1 MILLRLFGLLV
12 AVVVGASIVLYVLT
26 GQRRWLKL
34 AWNSFRIGLLV
45 AVAVL
50 LLFAL
55 ERLIEGL

>member
-1 MILLRLFGLLV
+1 MILLRLFGFVV
-12 AVVVGASIVLYVLT
+12 AVAVGASILLYVFT

-34 AWNSFRIGLLV
+34 AWNSFRFGLLV

-50 LLFAL
+50 LIFAL